1 MADSP
6 ADDISGSKRTP
17 SMTGGAT
24 AGGISAEPARLV

>member
-6 ADDISGSKRTP
+6 ADDISGLSRAP
-17 SMTGGAT
+17 SMTGGAA